1 MYLTKFIK
9 LLLKKIQIITNEIL
23 YIIPY
28 LIGDEIK

>member
-9 LLLKKIQIITNEIL
+9 LLLKKIQIITNGIL

>member
-9 LLLKKIQIITNEIL
+9 LLLKKIQIIIDGIL
-23 YIIPY
+23 YIILY